1 MYMDQELW
9 ERVRRKVLVEGQAKR
24 RVMREEGLAWATL
37 KKVLAHSAPPG
48 YRQKK
53 ERPKRKLGE
62 HWEWMAQVLAGDKQV
77 PRKQRHTAKKLWDRL
92 KAERGF
98 KGGYT
103 VVKEAVRELSR
114 RSQEVFMPLS
124 HRPGTMQMDFGQAL
138 ARIGGVLR
146 KVHFAVFA
154 LPHSDAVYLRAYER
168 ECTETFWDG
177 HVHALEYFGGV
188 PVEITYDNTKV
199 AVGQIIGG
207 GKERKLT
214 TGFLQLS
221 SHYLFDYRF
230 CRVARPNEKGVV
242 EGMVKF
248 TRLNFMVPVPQVGSL
263 AELNEHLEQQ
273 CRHDLLRRVRGQ
285 SQTKAQLLEEDRQ
298 AFRPLPAVPFEASV
312 KGSRISSSLSLV
324 RFDDN
329 DYSVPVAYAHH
340 TLTLKGS
347 CEEVRIYCGPEE
359 IARHVRIW
367 DQEQIRLDPIHY
379 LALLE
384 RKPGALDHA
393 RPLAGLE
400 LPECFAVLR
409 RRLEAEREGDGTR
422 EYIRVLRLLENHRL
436 PELRRAVEKALA
448 AGAMTRDAV
457 AQFLTPQPQ
466 WRHTVFPLDG
476 HPHLRGVKIDSPDVR
491 AYRDLMAAG
500 GAA

>member
-1 MYMDQELW
+1 
-9 ERVRRKVLVEGQAKR
+9 
-24 RVMREEGLAWATL
+24 
-37 KKVLAHSAPPG
+37 
-48 YRQKK
+48 
-53 ERPKRKLGE
+53 
-62 HWEWMAQVLAGDKQV
+62 
-77 PRKQRHTAKKLWDRL
+77 
-92 KAERGF
+92 
-98 KGGYT
+98 
-103 VVKEAVRELSR
+103 
-114 RSQEVFMPLS
+114 MPLT

-154 LPHSDAVYLRAYER
+154 LPHSDAIYLRAYER

-177 HVHALEYFGGV
+177 HVHALAYFGGV
-188 PVEITYDNTKV
+188 PTEITYDNTKV

-214 TGFLQLS
+214 NGFLHLQ

-248 TRLNFMVPVPQVGSL
+248 TRLNFMVPVPQAGSL
-263 AELNEHLEQQ
+263 AELNEIFEHQ

-285 SQTKAQLLEEDRQ
+285 SQTKAQLLEEDCR
-298 AFRPLPAVPFEASV
+298 AFRPLPVVPFEASR
-312 KGSRISSSLSLV
+312 KESRISNSLSLV

-340 TLTLKGS
+340 SVTLKGS

-359 IARHVRIW
+359 IARYQRIW
-367 DQEQIRLDPIHY
+367 EKEQIRLDPIHY

-384 RKPGALDHA
+384 RKPGALDYA

-409 RRLEAEREGDGTR
+409 RRLEAERDGDGTR

-436 PELRRAVEKALA
+436 SQLKQAVEKALA
-448 AGAMTRDAV
+448 VGATTRDAI
-457 AQFLTPQPQ
+457 AQFLNPQPQ
-466 WRHTVFPLDG
+466 WRHTVFRLDN

-491 AYRDLMAAG
+491 AYRELLTAG
-500 GAA
+500 GAS

>member
-1 MYMDQELW
+1 
-9 ERVRRKVLVEGQAKR
+9 
-24 RVMREEGLAWATL
+24 
-37 KKVLAHSAPPG
+37 
-48 YRQKK
+48 
-53 ERPKRKLGE
+53 
-62 HWEWMAQVLAGDKQV
+62 
-77 PRKQRHTAKKLWDRL
+77 
-92 KAERGF
+92 
-98 KGGYT
+98 
-103 VVKEAVRELSR
+103 
-114 RSQEVFMPLS
+114 
-124 HRPGTMQMDFGQAL
+124 
-138 ARIGGVLR
+138 
-146 KVHFAVFA
+146 
-154 LPHSDAVYLRAYER
+154 
-168 ECTETFWDG
+168 
-177 HVHALEYFGGV
+177 V

-199 AVGQIIGG
+199 AVGQIIGAAHG
-207 GKERKLT
+207 SKSGKERKLT

-248 TRLNFMVPVPQVGSL
+248 TRLNFMVPVPQAGSL
-263 AELNEHLEQQ
+263 AELNDQLEQQ

-298 AFRPLPAVPFEASV
+298 AFRPLPVVPFEASR
-312 KGSRISSSLSLV
+312 KSSRISSSLSLV

-347 CEEVRIYCGPEE
+347 CEEVSIYCGPEE
-359 IARHVRIW
+359 IARHDRIW
-367 DQEQIRLDPIHY
+367 DKEQISLDPIHY

-384 RKPGALDHA
+384 RKPGALDVA
-393 RPLAGLE
+393 RPMAGLE

-448 AGAMTRDAV
+448 SGAMTRDAI